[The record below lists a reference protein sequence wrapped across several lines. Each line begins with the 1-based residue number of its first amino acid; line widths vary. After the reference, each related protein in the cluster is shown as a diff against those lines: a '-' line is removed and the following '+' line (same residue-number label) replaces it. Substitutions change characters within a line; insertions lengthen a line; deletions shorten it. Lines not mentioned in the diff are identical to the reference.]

1 MGAAF
6 RRFFF
11 LFLLAFGLGGF
22 RPGFFPVL
30 AADVLPGPLA
40 AEVLRVLDGDTIAV
54 RVRIWP
60 GHQVETLVR
69 LKGIDAPELK
79 ARCKRERVLA
89 QGARRFL
96 EAHADE
102 GPIWLTDI
110 HLGKYAGRVLARV
123 TMATGADLSAQLMA
137 AGFARAYTGGRRASW
152 CDGASDA
159 TGATGVKNARLTP

>member
-6 RRFFF
+6 RRFLF
-11 LFLLAFGLGGF
+11 LFLLVSGLGGF
-22 RPGFFPVL
+22 PPGGFPAI
-30 AADVLPGPLA
+30 AAEMLPGPVA
-40 AEVLRVLDGDTIAV
+40 AQVLRVLDGDTIAV

-89 QGARRFL
+89 HGALQFL
-96 EAHADE
+96 EAHAGE
-102 GPIWLTDI
+102 GSIWLTDI

-123 TMATGADLSAQLMA
+123 TMATGADLSAELMA

-152 CDGASDA
+152 CDGAADA
-159 TGATGVKNARLTP
+159 TGAVGVKSVRLVP

>member
-6 RRFFF
+6 RRFLF
-11 LFLLAFGLGGF
+11 LFLLVSGFGGF
-22 RPGFFPVL
+22 LAGGFP
-30 AADVLPGPLA
+30 AIA
-40 AEVLRVLDGDTIAV
+40 AEVLSGPVAAQVLRVLDGDTIAV

-79 ARCKRERVLA
+79 ARCERERVLA
-89 QGARRFL
+89 HGALRFL
-96 EAHADE
+96 EAHVGERA
-102 GPIWLTDI
+102 IWLTDI

-152 CDGASDA
+152 CDGVTNAPGAAS
-159 TGATGVKNARLTP
+159 VKSARLVP